1 MSRMDSV
8 KKKKRKKNRKGTDNL
23 YTMKEIIDKA
33 KRQNRNYYCAF
44 LDIDK
49 VYDSVYREV
58 YGVEVIK

>member
-1 MSRMDSV
+1 MSRMDLE
-8 KKKKRKKNRKGTDNL
+8 KKEKKNRKGTDNL
-23 YTMKEIIDKA
+23 YTMKEIIDIT